1 MDTAKMGRRKM
12 TGRSKRTQDPE
23 PRARRAA
30 PKPPLMTYDPYLV
43 KLTRSLEAAKDRP
56 KTRGGH

>member
-1 MDTAKMGRRKM
+1 MGRRKM

-23 PRARRAA
+23 PLKRGAA

-43 KLTRSLEAAKDRP
+43 RLARSLEAAKDRP
-56 KTRGGH
+56 KARRGH

>member
-1 MDTAKMGRRKM
+1 MGRRKM

-23 PRARRAA
+23 PRGHRAA

-56 KTRGGH
+56 KARGGH